1 MKFANITLSAI
12 LLASNALPAAFAAE
26 PIVPTNLEPHHHV
39 ILENQYVTVMRVM
52 IRPGESTLFHE
63 QHLDYVN
70 THVDGS
76 PVQASYPNKPAKD
89 FAMKSGN
96 VKFGAH
102 QGHSEVDKITN
113 TGSSLNMQ
121 IAFEIKQAGPLGFG
135 TASRPSTPA
144 FQQVLDKK
152 SVNGWK
158 VTLQP
163 GESSGVYQQ
172 KGPGVRVFFTEGR
185 VLDAIPGRPNRNK
198 EIWVHKGDAALSTAG
213 PVEIINGGDTPLVFN
228 DYELK

>member
-1 MKFANITLSAI
+1 MKTATPGFSIALCAAI
-12 LLASNALPAAFAAE
+12 AVPAAFAAE

-52 IRPGESTLFHE
+52 IRPGEATLFHE

-70 THVDGS
+70 THIDGS
-76 PVQASYPNKPAKD
+76 PVTASYPDKPAKD
-89 FAMKSGN
+89 FEMKSGN

-102 QGHSEVDKITN
+102 QGHSEVDKIAN

-135 TASRPSTPA
+135 LPSRPSTPA
-144 FQQVLDKK
+144 FQQVLDQK
-152 SVNGWK
+152 SVKGWK

-163 GESSGVYQQ
+163 GENSGTYQQ

-185 VLDAIPGRPNRNK
+185 VLEAIPGQPNRNR
-198 EIWVHKGDAALSTAG
+198 EIWVHKGDAMLTTAG
-213 PVEIINGGDTPLVFN
+213 PVDITDGGDSPLIFN